1 MKRGTNFRVKKLL
14 LSILTNPI
22 FLVAYFISF
31 YELYT
36 LCQFGRFNN
45 NILILGLCLLI
56 LFLVVIYS
64 IIRFILKRNAFI
76 KVNNK
81 YKSIWNVIAI
91 VIIII
96 STLFYG
102 YKIVYS
108 AIPYNGKLSWYLQD
122 LKNKRTVEFQH
133 NNIYEDGIE
142 GIFSDIN
149 EKIDLPEELYVS
161 TSFSLNFNVNGTI
174 TSFDTFL
181 YGKDEEGE
189 LKTFLITYDNSK
201 SKEITLYLNGEA
213 NADFNEDK
221 LLKPLRDTMNIISLE
236 DTLSNWNEENYGI
249 LYYGKRSFGFNSDGI
264 VYINKNGETKAPDL
278 LSHEIVGYTVSV
290 YVPEKEDEYTPVR
303 YILVDNL
310 DNIKENSSSNNTEE
324 STENTK
330 ESEDISKPYDAKFD
344 LSEEVKYRLVVEDAA
359 AGTRFYSLYG
369 TFDGGNTWGV
379 INEDP
384 FLGNGG
390 GAYGITF
397 INSNLGFISLSKSG
411 GSYGELYRTEDGGK
425 SYEKVEY
432 PKEEVG
438 SLNGESYAPFDFPNM
453 PYEEDGKLKMLVG
466 QGSDGDYNGNSS
478 GLYESN
484 DKGKTW
490 TYIKE
495 WKE

>member
-22 FLVAYFISF
+22 FLVAYCILF
-31 YELYT
+31 YEGYT

-45 NILILGLCLLI
+45 NISIFLGCLLI
-56 LFLVVIYS
+56 IFLVIFYS
-64 IIRFILKRNAFI
+64 VARFILKRNVMI
-76 KVNNK
+76 KENNK
-81 YKSIWNVIAI
+81 YKSIWNTVAI

-122 LKNKRTVEFQH
+122 LKNKRTVEFLH

-149 EKIDLPEELYVS
+149 EKIELPEELYVS

-189 LKTFLITYDNSK
+189 LESFLISYDENK
-201 SKEITLYLNGEA
+201 SKKITIYLNDEA
-213 NADFNEDK
+213 GADFSEDK
-221 LLKPLRDTMNIISLE
+221 LLKPLRDTMKIISLE

-290 YVPEKEDEYTPVR
+290 YVPEKENEYIPVR

-310 DNIKENSSSNNTEE
+310 DNINENSSSNSTEE

-330 ESEDISKPYDAKFD
+330 ELEDISKPYDAKFD
-344 LSEEVKYRLVVEDAA
+344 LSGEVKYRLVVEDAA

-369 TFDGGNTWGV
+369 TFDGGNTWEV

-384 FLGNGG
+384 YLGNGG
-390 GAYGITF
+390 GASGITF

-425 SYEKVEY
+425 TYEKIEL
-432 PKEEVG
+432 PKADV
-438 SLNGESYAPFDFPNM
+438 GESYYPFDFPNM
-453 PYEEDGKLKMLVG
+453 PYEEDGKLKVLVG

-478 GLYESN
+478 GIYESN
-484 DKGKTW
+484 DEGKTW

-495 WKE
+495 RK